1 MAKQTEAELL
11 ASAFRKKI
19 NDGNVYIIVEKD
31 GEVVELRKAKYFA
44 NGEVDELKKIASA
57 NKAKYDKIKLEKE
70 QLEKEH
76 LEQSF
81 NGLQSQ
87 IDYIKAKHDKLFGLL
102 LKSLKVL
109 YGTSEEDFAL
119 LIADIEKELN

>member
-1 MAKQTEAELL
+1 MSKQVEAELL

-19 NDGNVYIIVEKD
+19 NDGNIYIIVEKD
-31 GEVVELRKAKYFA
+31 GEVVELRKAKYFS
-44 NGEVDELKKIASA
+44 NGEVDELKKIASV
-57 NKAKYDKIKLEKE
+57 NKAKHDKIRLEKE
-70 QLEKEH
+70 QLQKEH

-81 NGLQSQ
+81 HGLQAQ
-87 IDYIKAKHDKLFGLL
+87 LDIIKAKNEKLFVLL

-119 LIADIEKELN
+119 LIAEIEKELS